1 MLVNLD
7 DDMLD
12 KVVAESLLNT
22 YRLLLENPSNV
33 RVFSMDV
40 EEDKKKVGKL
50 LKSVERV
57 HDWYSFTP
65 LKQRLKSEEALKQ
78 LHAIDQEL
86 GLYEATNNS

>member
-1 MLVNLD
+1 MLIDLD
-7 DDMLD
+7 DDTLD
-12 KVVAESLLNT
+12 KLFTNSLLNT
-22 YRLLLENPSNV
+22 YRLLLEKPNNI

-57 HDWYSFTP
+57 HDWYSATP

-86 GLYEATNNS
+86 GLYESK